1 MPGENWERSLCFPI
15 GSFSIGNDFIVASWC
30 ERPYRRWHLCS
41 HRNQNSLRTFEFDL
55 GRAAVQFVVNNKPNR
70 QPPMKLTPA
79 QFRDV
84 LGISQETLR
93 HWRKVLPIFSG
104 RSGYAP
110 IFRPG
115 DLVAGAVIK
124 MLKNSWGISVSA
136 FADQS
141 IAIGQICND
150 TPWSTLSD
158 GALVIFLDDKA
169 CELVPADTPQ
179 SVDSAQL
186 IVPLAPIVSA
196 ITGSLLQEG
205 GDPQRPIYFPLTEV
219 EPALRKRSAR

>member
-1 MPGENWERSLCFPI
+1 
-15 GSFSIGNDFIVASWC
+15 
-30 ERPYRRWHLCS
+30 
-41 HRNQNSLRTFEFDL
+41 
-55 GRAAVQFVVNNKPNR
+55 
-70 QPPMKLTPA
+70 MKLTPA

-124 MLKNSWGISVSA
+124 MLKDRWGISVSA

-141 IAIGQICND
+141 IAIGQVCNN
-150 TPWSTLSD
+150 TPWSTLAA
-158 GALVIFLDDKA
+158 GALVISLDDKS
-169 CELVPADTPQ
+169 CELVSADAAQ
-179 SVDSAQL
+179 SVDEARL
-186 IVPLAPIVSA
+186 IVPLAPIVSE
-196 ITGSLLQEG
+196 ITRTLLQDRS
-205 GDPQRPIYFPLTEV
+205 DPQQPMYFPPTEV
-219 EPALRKRSAR
+219 KPARRTRGAG